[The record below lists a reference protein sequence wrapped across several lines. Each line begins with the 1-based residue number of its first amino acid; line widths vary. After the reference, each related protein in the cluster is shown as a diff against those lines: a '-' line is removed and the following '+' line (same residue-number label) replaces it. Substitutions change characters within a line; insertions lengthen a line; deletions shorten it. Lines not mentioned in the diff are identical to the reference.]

1 MNDIVVQKASINP
14 EALDADL
21 RTALGAAVSGISY
34 NGGKVVVH
42 MDDSATPTQVQQA
55 QQIVGS
61 HDANRLTA
69 AQQAAVTRQ
78 EALAQLRETADAIT
92 LKPADFSGAQQGL
105 AQKVMWLEQ
114 EVRELRQRLVGS

>member
-1 MNDIVVQKASINP
+1 MNDIVVQKASINI

-21 RTALGAAVSGISY
+21 RAALGAAVSGISY
-34 NGGKVVVH
+34 GGGQVTVH
-42 MDDSATPTQVQQA
+42 MDDNATPTQVQQA

-78 EALAQLRETADAIT
+78 EALAQLRQTADGIT
-92 LKPADFSGAQQGL
+92 LATADFAGKQRDL

>member
-1 MNDIVVQKASINP
+1 MNDIVVQKASINI

-21 RTALGAAVSGISY
+21 RAALGAAVSGISY
-34 NGGKVVVH
+34 GGGQVTVH
-42 MDDSATPTQVQQA
+42 MDDNATPTQVQQA

-61 HDANRLTA
+61 HANRLTA

-78 EALAQLRETADAIT
+78 EALAQLRQTADGIT
-92 LKPADFSGAQQGL
+92 LATADFAGKQRDL

>member
-21 RTALGAAVSGISY
+21 RTAFGAAVSGISY
-34 NGGKVVVH
+34 SGGKVVVH
-42 MDDSATPTQVQQA
+42 MDDTATPTQVQQA

-61 HDANRLTA
+61 HDASRLTA
-69 AQQAAVTRQ
+69 AQQAAVNRQ
-78 EALAQLRETADAIT
+78 QALAQLRETADAVT
-92 LKPADFSGAQQGL
+92 LRTTDFSGAQQGL

-114 EVRELRQRLVGS
+114 EVRELRQRLGGS